1 MRQICSRP
9 DCAERAVARVL
20 IEPTECRIVVDRRV
34 ELAGAAILCAGH
46 ADRVTVPKG
55 WTLDDR
61 REDSPRLFGVGR
73 FNEPARTSR
82 ERLRRLPEAIAA
94 AVTQLPLDGADPY
107 DLPPRYEQAAQD
119 LIAHPNANSNAHRD
133 ATLRPTDG
141 SHAFTARGNEPRMS
155 VTDRA
160 LARANERELNGVGAP
175 IFADVAAR
183 GPLLAR
189 AFEAARSRV
198 RTSSGLTSLIPQHDD
213 PHTASAGAGA

>member
-73 FNEPARTSR
+73 FNEPAKTSR

-94 AVTQLPLDGADPY
+94 AVAQLPLDGAEPY
-107 DLPPRYEQAAQD
+107 DLPPRYERAAED
-119 LIAHPNANSNAHRD
+119 VIAHPNAQRD
-133 ATLRPTDG
+133 ATVPPTDG
-141 SHAFTARGNEPRMS
+141 SHAVTARGNEPSMS

-160 LARANERELNGVGAP
+160 LARARERELNGIGAP

-189 AFEAARSRV
+189 AFDAARSRV
-198 RTSSGLTSLIPQHDD
+198 RTSSELTSLIPQHDD
-213 PHTASAGAGA
+213 PHTASARAGA

>member
-34 ELAGAAILCAGH
+34 ELAGAAILCAAH

-73 FNEPARTSR
+73 FNEPAKSSR

-94 AVTQLPLDGADPY
+94 AVAQLPLDGADPY
-107 DLPPRYEQAAQD
+107 DMPPKYEQASKNP
-119 LIAHPNANSNAHRD
+119 IAHPNARRESS
-133 ATLRPTDG
+133 LPPPDG
-141 SHAFTARGNEPRMS
+141 SPAFTARGIEPRVS

-160 LARANERELNGVGAP
+160 LARARERQLTGAGGAP
-175 IFADVAAR
+175 IFTDTASR

-189 AFEAARSRV
+189 AFDAARSRV
-198 RTSSGLTSLIPQHDD
+198 RASSGLTSLIPQHDD
-213 PHTASAGAGA
+213 PHTASAGAGS

>member
-1 MRQICSRP
+1 M
-9 DCAERAVARVL
+9 L

-46 ADRVTVPKG
+46 ANRVTVPKG

-133 ATLRPTDG
+133 ATLLPTDG
-141 SHAFTARGNEPRMS
+141 SHAFTAQGNEPRMS

>member
-34 ELAGAAILCAGH
+34 ELAGAAILCVGH

-61 REDSPRLFGVGR
+61 RDDSPRLFGVGR
-73 FNEPARTSR
+73 FNDPAKTSR

-94 AVTQLPLDGADPY
+94 AVAQLPLDGADPY
-107 DLPPRYEQAAQD
+107 DLPPRYERAAQD
-119 LIAHPNANSNAHRD
+119 LIAHPNAHDAHRD
-133 ATLRPTDG
+133 GGLSPTDG
-141 SHAFTARGNEPRMS
+141 SHAFTARGNEQRMS

-160 LARANERELNGVGAP
+160 LARARERELNGVGSP
-175 IFADVAAR
+175 IFSDVAAR

-189 AFEAARSRV
+189 AFDAARSRV